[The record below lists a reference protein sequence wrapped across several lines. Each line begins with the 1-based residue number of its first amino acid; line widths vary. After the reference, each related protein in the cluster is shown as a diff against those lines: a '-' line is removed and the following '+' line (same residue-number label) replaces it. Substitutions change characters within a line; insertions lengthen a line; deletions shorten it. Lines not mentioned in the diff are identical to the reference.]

1 MKLRTC
7 HGKIMELEVIKDEY
21 DPEDMIFSFNCS
33 VCEDGYSVGWLE
45 LCGDVIYLEK
55 DALQRLKNNNND

>member
-1 MKLRTC
+1 
-7 HGKIMELEVIKDEY
+7 MELEVIKDEY